1 MALPSLGSGLLS
13 ELVIIGLI
21 ALVLFIVM
29 KLGKALFRLVFGII
43 INSVLGVMLF
53 FLLDYFLNLGISF
66 SLGMLLPIAI
76 FGLPA
81 TGTIVLLKLVGV
93 SLVAVA

>member
-1 MALPSLGSGLLS
+1 MAVLSLGGGLLG

-21 ALVLFIVM
+21 ALVLFIIM
-29 KLGKALFRLVFGII
+29 KLGKSIFKLVFGII

-53 FLLDYFLNLGISF
+53 FLLDYFLNLGIAF
-66 SLGMLLPIAI
+66 SLGMLVPIAI

-81 TGTIVLLKLVGV
+81 TGTIVLLKLMGIT
-93 SLVAVA
+93 LAVV